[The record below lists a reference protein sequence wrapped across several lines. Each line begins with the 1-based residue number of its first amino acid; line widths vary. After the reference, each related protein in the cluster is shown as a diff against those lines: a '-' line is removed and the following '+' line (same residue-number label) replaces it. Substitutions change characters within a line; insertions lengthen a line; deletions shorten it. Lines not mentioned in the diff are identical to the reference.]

1 MINVGDIVAIDIDGR
16 EPTYVK
22 VEHVFTAKALN
33 SEKYILGRRYDPET
47 DTTDPDLIDAWEH
60 ECAVINTETEGDNA
74 NEED

>member
-22 VEHVFTAKALN
+22 VEHVFTAKALD
-33 SEKYILGRRYDPET
+33 SEKYMLGHPYDPET
-47 DTTDPDLIDAWEH
+47 DSTEPTLVDAWEH
-60 ECAVINTETEGDNA
+60 ECRVVGVEGDNA